1 MRSRGGQG
9 RRDDPPRAGLRV
21 LGPPPPHGRSSPRH
35 TGRPSWR
42 RSTSRFSAAEPS
54 TFHPLTPEA
63 HDWVAEHLPADA
75 LHLGDA
81 VAVEWRY
88 LRNVVGGAVADGLR
102 VR

>member
-1 MRSRGGQG
+1 MAQIDFEIFGGKTVY
-9 RRDDPPRAGLRV
+9 L
-21 LGPPPPHGRSSPRH
+21 L
-35 TGRPSWR
+35 
-42 RSTSRFSAAEPS
+42 
-54 TFHPLTPEA
+54 HPLTPEA